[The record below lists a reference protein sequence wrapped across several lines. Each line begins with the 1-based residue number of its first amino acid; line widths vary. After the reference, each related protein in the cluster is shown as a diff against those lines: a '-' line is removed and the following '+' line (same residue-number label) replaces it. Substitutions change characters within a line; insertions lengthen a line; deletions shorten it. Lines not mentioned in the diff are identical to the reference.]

1 MRNALIF
8 LAFVC
13 MLIVVGCDSK
23 KEEAVQIQKMPV
35 KVEKPK
41 TVTIED
47 YINIEGSNAGYIMKD
62 NRKLYIARKDNTAQ
76 LYLQSADG
84 SITLQL
90 TKQADAVEG
99 YAVSPEETKLIFIS
113 AKGGNEQYNFYL
125 YDFKTRETTDLLVDD
140 AVRFE
145 SPVWLN
151 ENEILFTSNE
161 VNGKDFYIYHLNIT
175 SKKKTLLV
183 ERPGYNILTDARS
196 KDEFLYFTMTGNNIT
211 VPYQYKNGR
220 SQKIKGAKKERKY
233 IPVAYFEDGILM
245 KTNESGD
252 MEYLEIWKNGNKK
265 PFFKNKWDVESVVV
279 DIETRDS
286 AAMCTNEDGLS
297 NCKYYKNGKIE
308 NIPLQNSVVG
318 LTRIS
323 DDKIIYNM
331 MNSDKIM
338 SPEVFDIK
346 NKQTTFFGYKF
357 DNGIDVSNFVNPQLK
372 RVKSFDGVEF
382 SYFLYIPKDK
392 LPPFKTIVSF
402 HGGPEGQFR
411 PYFAATFQYYLSK
424 GFAIAA
430 PNVRGSTGYGQA
442 FMDMDNYKL
451 RMNSVRDGKA
461 MTDQLVKEGIS
472 MPGNFIATGGSYGG
486 FMVVAS
492 MAKFPEDYSCGID
505 TVGVVDFVDFL
516 ENTKSYRR
524 KLREVEYGP
533 LSDKE
538 FLKSISP
545 TNMVDTIRGELFVAH
560 GMNDPRVPVSDAYIL
575 LDKLKKAGKKTKK
588 LIFEDE
594 GHGFRKKENRLVYNK
609 QSAEFIEGCK

>member
-451 RMNSVRDGKA
+451 RMNSV
-461 MTDQLVKEGIS
+461 
-472 MPGNFIATGGSYGG
+472 
-486 FMVVAS
+486 
-492 MAKFPEDYSCGID
+492 
-505 TVGVVDFVDFL
+505 
-516 ENTKSYRR
+516 
-524 KLREVEYGP
+524 
-533 LSDKE
+533 
-538 FLKSISP
+538 
-545 TNMVDTIRGELFVAH
+545 
-560 GMNDPRVPVSDAYIL
+560 
-575 LDKLKKAGKKTKK
+575 
-588 LIFEDE
+588 
-594 GHGFRKKENRLVYNK
+594 
-609 QSAEFIEGCK
+609 